1 MQLNQ
6 KLVSTNKNPA
16 EFLIVDVSYEREQI
30 AVVNMLDNPPKR
42 PRAQSFAW
50 AQGKLASRELKLKDH
65 DHSDLLM
72 VEDDE
77 VSPDWTKRRD
87 AAYLAISSLVEDPH
101 QLDQY
106 FYGDSSGILA
116 RLIKECGRSK
126 KWVQASINRYFR
138 YGSVPNALLPHY
150 EELGKKYVGPEK
162 PIYNKDGSTC
172 LKSKPGP
179 TTKYGNVYRYIT
191 VEDKHNIYEFSK
203 KLKDLQEV
211 NLQDLYED
219 YCKEYCVVVVRPE
232 GAEDDDIAEEFYAVL
247 PRVRLISPR
256 AFKRYLKKCIGTLE
270 FIRRRTGSI
279 LYDKDHAG
287 KPGLAAHGLRGPRS
301 RYEIDSTTADVYIRY
316 EYSNDEQLSIGR
328 PTIYFVIDVVSSMI
342 VGVHV
347 CFHGPDWHAES
358 QALFNAFTDKVEFCR
373 QFGIEITHKDWPC
386 ADICKELTL
395 DRGTENGHSAITS
408 LLKGKIG
415 IKAANFNA
423 YHRGDCKGTVE
434 KAFDTVQ
441 GKAIPQHEGKVYKA
455 PKKENAHASRGA
467 VYTYDQFMRRLIKEI
482 IHRNNTAS
490 RVDNH
495 NFEMCRDEVGLT
507 PRDIWN
513 WGLKQSIFPPIKKSK
528 DTLLYALM
536 KKEHAMVTDKGVR
549 FRGVFYN
556 SPEVMELKWL
566 DQAKNDGRFE
576 IEIRYT
582 DVNSSHIWC
591 RHPEDKNKVMQMEI
605 TERSC
610 KYKNRL
616 WAQVLAHQEQVK
628 HLLALLDEQRFSERV
643 LLNMSLEE
651 MDNAIKDELR
661 MLKKSQAVSPDKTVR
676 DRKKAHGDMEKQ
688 IQYQHLLIAMED
700 AANFT
705 ETPDPHVVGGEEL
718 LDPTYKRKYVAA

>member
-6 KLVSTNKNPA
+6 KLISTNKNPA
-16 EFLIVDVSYEREQI
+16 EFLIVDVNPDREQV
-30 AVVNMLDNPPKR
+30 AVVDMLCDPPKR
-42 PRAQSFAW
+42 PKAQSFAW
-50 AQGKLASRELKLKDH
+50 VQEKLASKELKLEEH

-72 VEDDE
+72 ADDSE
-77 VSPDWTKRRD
+77 LKPSWIRRRNEAYEMVSG
-87 AAYLAISSLVEDPH
+87 LVDDPI

-106 FYGDSSGILA
+106 LYGDSSGILA
-116 RLIKECGRSK
+116 RLIKESGRSR

-150 EELGKKYVGPEK
+150 EELGKKYVGPAK
-162 PIYNKDGSTC
+162 PIYNEDGSTC

-179 TTKYGNVYRYIT
+179 NTKYGNAYRYIT
-191 VEDKHNIYEFSK
+191 GEDKSNIFKFSK

-232 GAEDDDIAEEFYAVL
+232 GVQDDDVAEEFYALL

-279 LYDKDHAG
+279 LYEKDYAG

-373 QFGIEITHKDWPC
+373 QFGIEITHEDWPC
-386 ADICKELTL
+386 SDVCNQLTL
-395 DRGTENGHSAITS
+395 DRGTENSHNAITS

-434 KAFDTVQ
+434 KAFDIIQ
-441 GKAIPQHEGKVYKA
+441 GKSIPQHEGKVYKA
-455 PKKENAHASRGA
+455 PKKEDAHPSRGA
-467 VYTYDQFMRRLIKEI
+467 MYTYKQFMQRLIREI
-482 IHRNNTAS
+482 IHHNNTAAK
-490 RVDNH
+490 VDNH

-513 WGLKQSIFPPIKKSK
+513 WGIKQSIFPPIKKSK
-528 DTLLYALM
+528 AALLFALM
-536 KKEHAMVTDKGVR
+536 KKEYATVTDKGVK
-549 FRGVFYN
+549 FRGVYYN
-556 SPEVMELKWL
+556 SPDVIELKWL
-566 DQAKNDGRFE
+566 DTAKNDGRFKV
-576 IEIRYT
+576 EIRYT

-591 RHPEDKNKVMQMEI
+591 RHPDDKNKVMQMEI

-610 KYKNRL
+610 QYKNRL
-616 WAQVLAHQEQVK
+616 WAQVLAHQEKVK
-628 HLLALLDEQRFSERV
+628 EILAQLDEERFSQRV

-661 MLKKSQAVSPDKTVR
+661 KLKKSQATSPDTNVR
-676 DRKKAHGDMEKQ
+676 ERKQEQGDCEKQ
-688 IQYQHLLIAMED
+688 VQYQEVLIAMEE
-700 AANFT
+700 ASSFT
-705 ETPDPHVVGGEEL
+705 NSPDPHVIGEDDL
-718 LDPTYKRKYVAA
+718 KDPTYKRNNVAA